1 MADLE
6 ERLKN
11 YLKQIEFLDMT
22 RDYGARTY
30 YIYKAMAEA
39 MYLTYRVGIRID
51 PSEPEWPV
59 AFIELPTGQVSW
71 RLEQHL
77 KEWDGHTLTEKY
89 ERIKRFVDG

>member
-1 MADLE
+1 
-6 ERLKN
+6 
-11 YLKQIEFLDMT
+11 MT
-22 RDYGARTY
+22 REYGARTY

-71 RLEQHL
+71 HLEQHF
-77 KEWDGHTLTEKY
+77 KEWDGHSTEEKY
-89 ERIKRFVDG
+89 ERIKRYING